1 MFDID
6 TLRPLDAQAFTW
18 RQLRSAIHSGF
29 VGSQG
34 KLRHPKLVTLT
45 EIIETD
51 AQGRLVD
58 SDGNALFGKLISPK
72 ASDTRAQILGGLH
85 QLGVYGRPMLHVLK
99 KFGAWILTRQEV
111 VYHCSVLSRWPAVTH
126 LQTATRTKVPS

>member
-1 MFDID
+1 MSDID

-72 ASDTRAQILGGLH
+72 ASDMRAQILERSVNIDVRSERPAGG
-85 QLGVYGRPMLHVLK
+85 
-99 KFGAWILTRQEV
+99 
-111 VYHCSVLSRWPAVTH
+111 RWPSRPDAVTNCEEYF
-126 LQTATRTKVPS
+126 RTDENVKRCHGVPY